1 MYTQKSLVHTH
12 IHSQHTSQ
20 STTHL
25 LFILMGLIC
34 FLPLREAN
42 NAEGMAFTLEV
53 GNTAGFLPRVPQ
65 FLWQRMSVHRN
76 THLLKP
82 RWSLC
87 WDRWSLPV
95 CLAATCLFS
104 FVVCSDSLLWK
115 LLHRMTFV
123 HAVTGDRLW
132 KQLVVILFYP
142 NYIDLAWNAV
152 G

>member
-20 STTHL
+20 STIHL

-42 NAEGMAFTLEV
+42 NAEGMAFTFEV

-65 FLWQRMSVHRN
+65 FLRQRMSVHRN

-115 LLHRMTFV
+115 PLHRMTFV
-123 HAVTGDRLW
+123 HALTDDRLW
-132 KQLVVILFYP
+132 KQLVVVLFYP